1 MGSHFWEATG
11 CHQWHMCS
19 CGFTGASVIGTISLL
34 FRLVCKKD
42 VQRCLQRE
50 SEQTFLAM
58 WSPSSVPN
66 FKEKERI
73 ADSSLVPV
81 FLLLAQKILNSYSV
95 DPASSSAVH
104 HWLLWVQPR
113 ELILC
118 SKNDPR
124 APSASWIKGCYF
136 SASGFSE
143 NRLDKLPGH
152 QICAGRSRRSP
163 GTCCSLNTSDSSKP
177 GDPHLAITLLRLI
190 VQKYHPCSQRCSPC
204 IILIAKGWKSHK
216 FP

>member
-1 MGSHFWEATG
+1 MDGGRCRRKAQARRGCLWTRLLPCEVCVTGQEEEMGSHFWEATG

-34 FRLVCKKD
+34 FRLVCKKY

-50 SEQTFLAM
+50 SEQTLLAM

-81 FLLLAQKILNSYSV
+81 FLLLAQKILNSNSV

-113 ELILC
+113 
-118 SKNDPR
+118 D
-124 APSASWIKGCYF
+124 
-136 SASGFSE
+136 
-143 NRLDKLPGH
+143 
-152 QICAGRSRRSP
+152 
-163 GTCCSLNTSDSSKP
+163 
-177 GDPHLAITLLRLI
+177 
-190 VQKYHPCSQRCSPC
+190 
-204 IILIAKGWKSHK
+204 
-216 FP
+216 